1 MAAEDSHPS
10 AMPDV
15 IVTRALTR
23 RFGNHI
29 AVNNLTLD
37 VRHGEIFGFL
47 GHNGAGKTTTV
58 RLLNGLLDR
67 HGGEVTVLGY
77 DPSINGPAL
86 RRQTGVLTETPSA
99 DDRLSA
105 YENLSIYAAI
115 YGIPRTAVRPRV
127 EELLSIFGLAD
138 RAGERVGSYSKGMKQ
153 RLALARALLH
163 RPALL
168 FLDEPTSGLDPVAIR
183 QFHDMII
190 RLSRSEGT
198 TIFLCTHNLAEA
210 QKLCDR
216 VAVLQNGQLAA
227 VGTPSQ
233 LAQQVVP
240 EVHLAVTVDSEQ
252 VAAAQQVLDARGLDV
267 VKASRESGELRIAG
281 LARTEIP
288 DIIAYLVGSGMRIYR
303 ADYEEPSLEEIYFA
317 LHVPQEN
324 ES

>member
-1 MAAEDSHPS
+1 
-10 AMPDV
+10 MPDV

-23 RFGNHI
+23 RFGTHT
-29 AVNNLTLD
+29 AVNDLTLD
-37 VRHGEIFGFL
+37 VHHGEIFGFL

-58 RLLNGLLDR
+58 RLLNGLLEP
-67 HGGEVTVLGY
+67 HAGEVSVLGCNPTT
-77 DPSINGPAL
+77 DGPAL

-115 YGIPRTAVRPRV
+115 YGIPRAAIRPRV
-127 EELLSIFGLAD
+127 EELLSIFGLAE
-138 RAGERVGSYSKGMKQ
+138 RSNERVGSYSKGMKQ

-183 QFHDMII
+183 QFHDLVV

-216 VAVLQNGQLAA
+216 VAVLQQGKLAA
-227 VGTPSQ
+227 LGTPSQ
-233 LAQQVVP
+233 LAQQVGP
-240 EVHLAVTVDSEQ
+240 DLHLALTVARAHTTSAQQALATLGHHVVEADSETG
-252 VAAAQQVLDARGLDV
+252 AI
-267 VKASRESGELRIAG
+267 RIAG
-281 LARTEIP
+281 LARSEIP
-288 DIIAYLVGSGMRIYR
+288 DIIAHLVHNEIRIYR
-303 ADYEEPSLEEIYFA
+303 VDYEEPSLEEIYFA
-317 LHVPQEN
+317 LHVPQEHA
-324 ES
+324 S